1 MPDGRL
7 WLLRDVYAA
16 KTAWAPRH
24 VGKELRLSRL
34 GAFDAGLGAI
44 RADAETAAAR
54 KAGDRDRAG
63 RHETLAGSYR
73 TLRDIYQQREQA
85 LAQAT
90 ADRQEW
96 ERATEQSRRLAIAAD
111 AELRRRHPG
120 QKIEPLRSAE
130 PVLASDTGREQPD
143 PALGGKLT
151 EMALGIGDQAAQ
163 HQAFRAEMNEHRQL
177 LMPGD
182 DPAWGDLGNAFPDW
196 PASDQDAILK
206 PPKPEII
213 PAARILQLAAEHDTE
228 PDHEA
233 AD

>member
-1 MPDGRL
+1 MSGN
-7 WLLRDVYAA
+7 
-16 KTAWAPRH
+16 TRH

-54 KAGDRDRAG
+54 KAGDRDRTA
-63 RHETLAGSYR
+63 RHATLAASYR
-73 TLRDIYQQREQA
+73 ALRDIYQQREQA
-85 LAQAT
+85 LAQT
-90 ADRQEW
+90 MADRQEW
-96 ERATEQSRRLAIAAD
+96 ERVTEQSRRLAITAD

-130 PVLASDTGREQPD
+130 TALSSDTRREEPD
-143 PALGGKLT
+143 PAPDGKST
-151 EMALGIGDQAAQ
+151 ETASGIGDLATQN
-163 HQAFRAEMNEHRQL
+163 QAFRAEMDERPRL
-177 LMPGD
+177 PMLGE
-182 DPAWGDLGNAFPDW
+182 DPAWGDLDTAFPGCQ
-196 PASDQDAILK
+196 ASDQDAILK

-213 PAARILQLAAEHDTE
+213 PAARILQLTAEYDTE